1 MMPGPRAL
9 PRHLVVSTGVLACL
23 LSCGPAIAQTVID
36 QVMTQYQTAA
46 AAWVSP
52 LQTLALDL
60 FWSLAGIQFC
70 YAMGQLAF
78 RGADLSEILAE
89 LVTQIFFLGIFFFLV
104 QQSSTI
110 ADDIITS
117 FKQAATRASGTAG
130 SNPTQILE
138 TGINMGQKVTAL
150 MTWHSPGADLFYA
163 IAAFV
168 IVIVMS
174 FIAALAVMVNIE
186 AYIIVSA
193 LVLFTGFGGSRWTKD
208 YAMRSLTYSI
218 AIGGKLFMLNL
229 VVGIGSQIISA
240 QSTSFTGGNYD
251 QVMMLIGT
259 VLVLAAIAKQLPD
272 MTASLLSGA
281 ALGTSSG
288 FIGVGRAAAT
298 TALAAGTAGL
308 GAVVATGAA
317 GALASQ
323 QVAAAGGAGP
333 GGRLAHFASLT
344 GRAARNLGDA
354 ALSDIGGQLS
364 GTRTSR
370 GSMTFRMAADL
381 RHRGDSQSPPPSPP
395 PSPLH
400 SAGSRPPN
408 PDNTIRPS

>member
-1 MMPGPRAL
+1 MTPGRRSL
-9 PRHLVVSTGVLACL
+9 PRGFILFSVFLTCL
-23 LSCGPAIAQTVID
+23 LAYGPASAQTVID

-46 AAWVSP
+46 AAWVGP
-52 LQTLALDL
+52 LQNLALNL

-89 LVTQIFFLGIFFFLV
+89 LVTQILFIGIFFFLV
-104 QQSSTI
+104 QQSNTI
-110 ADDIITS
+110 ANDIITS
-117 FKQAATRASGTAG
+117 FREAATTASGTAG

-168 IVIVMS
+168 IVIIMS
-174 FIAALAVMVNIE
+174 FIAAISVMVNIE

-193 LVLFTGFGGSRWTKD
+193 LVLFTGFGGSRWTKE
-208 YAMRSLTYSI
+208 YAMRSLTYAI

-229 VVGIGSQIISA
+229 VVGIGSQIITT

-288 FIGVGRAAAT
+288 LIGVGRTAAT
-298 TALAAGTAGL
+298 AAVAAGTAGV
-308 GAVVATGAA
+308 GAIAATGAA

-323 QVAAAGGAGP
+323 QVAAAGGAGA

-354 ALSDIGGQLS
+354 ALSDIGGRLS
-364 GTRTSR
+364 GTRTNR

-381 RHRGDSQSPPPSPP
+381 RHRGDSQSPPPAAPPASPAP
-395 PSPLH
+395 P
-400 SAGSRPPN
+400 PPN